1 VRILFLLPYYGRT
14 APTGAFITSR
24 EYALGLVA
32 AGHTV
37 DVVLTR
43 REPGTVRVED
53 GIRVW
58 PQGDWWR
65 AFLKVRPELAVSHHG
80 DRRAPQLMQHLRG
93 VPHLLMVHGMSA
105 RRRLGT
111 PALAWFPSNA
121 CRDHYSDY
129 RGRTLVLSPPIA
141 PERYRTTPGRLICM
155 NGTAPEKGA
164 DVLAAVAA
172 RMPEERFLLV
182 RSYGYPSSVELPN
195 VETVDRMDPRALYER
210 TRLLLMPSTTESYG
224 RAGLEAMVSGIP
236 VIASPLPS
244 MREAFGAAASYV
256 PREDVDGW
264 IAEIRRLSDPVA
276 YAAAST
282 AALAQAETL
291 DHAGNLRAFTEAC
304 GSLARGRPGAG
315 RPKRR
320 PAPAPPVREADAIAW
335 VHFGVPYRR
344 AGSETMLH
352 TMMRALQGAGLA
364 VLVICSAMP
373 KAPTAWEVDEV
384 PYRAL
389 APHDAQALLRT
400 VRPKTV
406 ITHHD
411 FAERAITLSHETGAR
426 SVLLVHNDFD
436 VTARALA
443 LGPDLAVYNTRW
455 VAESLAGRYPAEV
468 ARPRSLVVHPPVI
481 PEEHRARPGTHVTLV
496 NLNRHKGVET
506 WQAAAGMRRELP
518 FLGVTGAHG
527 EQITRVTQPNM
538 RIVRQTSDMRRDV
551 WARTRVLMVP
561 SVYESYGMAAVE
573 ALASG
578 IPVIAHPTPGLRE
591 ALGDAG
597 TFIDRADYRAW
608 GSTIRDLY
616 RNGDRRAGA
625 TAAALER
632 SAALADQTRDE
643 LKLWTGLVQELIDT

>member
-1 VRILFLLPYYGRT
+1 
-14 APTGAFITSR
+14 
-24 EYALGLVA
+24 
-32 AGHTV
+32 
-37 DVVLTR
+37 
-43 REPGTVRVED
+43 
-53 GIRVW
+53 
-58 PQGDWWR
+58 
-65 AFLKVRPELAVSHHG
+65 
-80 DRRAPQLMQHLRG
+80 
-93 VPHLLMVHGMSA
+93 
-105 RRRLGT
+105 
-111 PALAWFPSNA
+111 
-121 CRDHYSDY
+121 
-129 RGRTLVLSPPIA
+129 
-141 PERYRTTPGRLICM
+141 
-155 NGTAPEKGA
+155 
-164 DVLAAVAA
+164 
-172 RMPEERFLLV
+172 
-182 RSYGYPSSVELPN
+182 
-195 VETVDRMDPRALYER
+195 
-210 TRLLLMPSTTESYG
+210 
-224 RAGLEAMVSGIP
+224 
-236 VIASPLPS
+236 
-244 MREAFGAAASYV
+244 
-256 PREDVDGW
+256 VDGW

-291 DHAGNLRAFTEAC
+291 DHGGNLRAFTEAC
-304 GSLARGRPGAG
+304 GNLARGRPGAG

-320 PAPAPPVREADAIAW
+320 PAPAPPVRQADAIAW

-352 TMMRALQGAGLA
+352 TMMRTLQGAGLA

-389 APHDAQALLRT
+389 APHDAVALLRT

-411 FAERAITLSHETGAR
+411 FAERAITLSQETSAR

-443 LGPDLAVYNTRW
+443 LGPDLAVYNTHW
-455 VAESLAGRYPAEV
+455 VARSLTDRYPAEV
-468 ARPRSLVVHPPVI
+468 SRPRSLVVHPPVI

-496 NLNRHKGVET
+496 NLNRHKGVDT
-506 WQAAAGMRRELP
+506 WRAAAGMRRELP

-561 SVYESYGMAAVE
+561 SVYESYGLAAVE

-608 GSTIRDLY
+608 GSAIRDLY
-616 RNGDRRAGA
+616 RNGDRRAEA

-643 LKLWTGLVQELIDT
+643 LKLWSGVVQELIDT